1 MPFAGVSQGPKNATL
16 RHAMRGALDAVARM
30 MGDQHAEQARG
41 LQTGPASA
49 MGEEPAPKKG
59 TALDY
64 MFSKLGVQRAFLL
77 EVYQAPSLSVRRAL
91 LAREPRMDMAAAAL
105 LETAAGSTTSP
116 EAPVKEHFA
125 GEKGLALLADDP
137 TASFDCI
144 STFNPTRQAEYE
156 KVVAAWTDA
165 LLVLVNQSTVPL

>member
-1 MPFAGVSQGPKNATL
+1 MTSDLKWSADADVSRCWYPESG
-16 RHAMRGALDAVARM
+16 H
-30 MGDQHAEQARG
+30 
-41 LQTGPASA
+41 GPAVNSSPSRLDRLSEV
-49 MGEEPAPKKG
+49 GAPTLVVHG
-59 TALDY
+59 D
-64 MFSKLGVQRAFLL
+64 R
-77 EVYQAPSLSVRRAL
+77 
-91 LAREPRMDMAAAAL
+91 D
-105 LETAAGSTTSP
+105 P

>member
-1 MPFAGVSQGPKNATL
+1 
-16 RHAMRGALDAVARM
+16 MRGALDAVARM
-30 MGDQHAEQARG
+30 MGEQHAEQARG

-49 MGEEPAPKKG
+49 MGEEPAPKQG

-105 LETAAGSTTSP
+105 LETAAGSAASP

-125 GEKGLALLADDP
+125 GEMGLALLADDP